1 MTMMIDRQIRKG
13 KASHY
18 SDHKMCASEMERN
31 GDDDEEE
38 EKLEIHLC
46 ERLFRKKMVG
56 KASFTCSIFDEI

>member
-1 MTMMIDRQIRKG
+1 V
-13 KASHY
+13 
-18 SDHKMCASEMERN
+18 CERN
-31 GDDDEEE
+31 GDKEE